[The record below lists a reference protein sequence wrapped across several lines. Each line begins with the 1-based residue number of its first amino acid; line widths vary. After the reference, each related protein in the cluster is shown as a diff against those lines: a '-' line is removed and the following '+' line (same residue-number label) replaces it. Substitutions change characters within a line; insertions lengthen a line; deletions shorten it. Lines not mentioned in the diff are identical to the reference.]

1 MTPLLKGI
9 RCPTDIVHGGGNRV
23 VPLEKARMAS
33 AIPGA
38 HLHVTPDACHGL
50 HRRHP
55 EVLARLLLQLVDYSP
70 ADHNPVPN
78 SALPRTHALAD
89 G

>member
-1 MTPLLKGI
+1 M
-9 RCPTDIVHGGGNRV
+9 HGGGNRV
-23 VPLEKARMAS
+23 VPREKARIAAT

-38 HLHVTPDACHGL
+38 HLHVIPDAYHGL